1 MHLCLQ
7 QPHEL
12 VLTYLRAQLCTQP
25 DALFPPQSKGLSQ
38 DKILPEWSFS

>member
-7 QPHEL
+7 QPQEP
-12 VLTYLRAQLCTQP
+12 VLTYLRAQLRTQA

-38 DKILPEWSFS
+38 DKKLPAWSFS